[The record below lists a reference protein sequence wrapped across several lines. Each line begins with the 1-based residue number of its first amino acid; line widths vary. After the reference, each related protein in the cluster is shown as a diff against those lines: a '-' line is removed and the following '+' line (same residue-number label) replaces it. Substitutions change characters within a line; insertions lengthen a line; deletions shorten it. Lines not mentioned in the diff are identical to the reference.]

1 MITAENVKE
10 LAIRF
15 WAIVGSGSDGHEAAG
30 MFLTGGLLLP
40 DGAWVSIAEH
50 QAMHRPLC
58 DESHE
63 WLSLSVTPLCEDP
76 QRVLARGT
84 VRWGATVTRT
94 GHRLMADG
102 IPQTTPT
109 EFLIC
114 LLARTI
120 GQAASVAAGAAS
132 PIPGSAALLA
142 QAQSRGRTK
151 AMLLGSTTHGPFN
164 DGGPELFDRAAQGDN
179 ECKGAPREQFVPTR
193 DQSVH
198 SRDVVKPGQHEQ
210 AHSHAQDSGFCAASR
225 P

>member
-15 WAIVGSGSDGHEAAG
+15 WAIVGSSSDGHEAAG

-94 GHRLMADG
+94 GHRLMADVG
-102 IPQTTPT
+102 ELWVIERDLDDGLRWTHYWSDSLT
-109 EFLIC
+109 
-114 LLARTI
+114 LLEGSCPLSEAW
-120 GQAASVAAGAAS
+120 GDGAA
-132 PIPGSAALLA
+132 
-142 QAQSRGRTK
+142 
-151 AMLLGSTTHGPFN
+151 
-164 DGGPELFDRAAQGDN
+164 
-179 ECKGAPREQFVPTR
+179 
-193 DQSVH
+193 
-198 SRDVVKPGQHEQ
+198 
-210 AHSHAQDSGFCAASR
+210 
-225 P
+225 